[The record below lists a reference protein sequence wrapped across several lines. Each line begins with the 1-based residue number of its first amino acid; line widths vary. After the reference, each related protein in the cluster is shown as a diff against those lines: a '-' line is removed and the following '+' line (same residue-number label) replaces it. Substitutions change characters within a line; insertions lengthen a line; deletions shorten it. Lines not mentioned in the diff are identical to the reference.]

1 MCNNPHDSHAKMLT
15 TAPSSDRTVKC
26 TVLPA
31 KLQSRR
37 PPPSSKGTTD
47 SRSSGSDQTM
57 CGSVQG
63 DRVCISAMV
72 HFSNGTRQT
81 LGASNVCRHIQQ
93 HLMCPTY
100 RKSHHRSERPCTVGR
115 ASRGR
120 DCSRPSHYEPS
131 QVPRKS
137 LTRTEDSQDCPCFPP
152 SPPSLPLQRSTL
164 PPRLYADSVTHQ
176 H

>member
-15 TAPSSDRTVKC
+15 TAPSSDRTVKR

-31 KLQSRR
+31 ELQSRR

-47 SRSSGSDQTM
+47 SRCSGSDQTT

-72 HFSNGTRQT
+72 HARHWEPQTSADISSNY
-81 LGASNVCRHIQQ
+81 
-93 HLMCPTY
+93 LMRPTY
-100 RKSHHRSERPCTVGR
+100 RKSHHQSERPCTVGR

-152 SPPSLPLQRSTL
+152 SPPSLPLQRSIL